1 MDNESVI
8 LNRLLDK
15 FEDRT
20 PGSNRRV
27 MIDFGKSD
35 IKIPDIESGEYRGFR
50 EDMLRLK
57 SRGFIELDWT
67 RKNYLIKSVWLN
79 LENVNTVYEYLKR
92 ENRAS
97 KVGRVIE
104 LIDKTLVRNGEFSIL
119 WIERSNPFSPYT
131 AKPPRLVPK
140 CE

>member
-35 IKIPDIESGEYRGFR
+35 IKIPDIESG
-50 EDMLRLK
+50 
-57 SRGFIELDWT
+57 
-67 RKNYLIKSVWLN
+67 
-79 LENVNTVYEYLKR
+79 
-92 ENRAS
+92 
-97 KVGRVIE
+97 
-104 LIDKTLVRNGEFSIL
+104 
-119 WIERSNPFSPYT
+119 
-131 AKPPRLVPK
+131 
-140 CE
+140 